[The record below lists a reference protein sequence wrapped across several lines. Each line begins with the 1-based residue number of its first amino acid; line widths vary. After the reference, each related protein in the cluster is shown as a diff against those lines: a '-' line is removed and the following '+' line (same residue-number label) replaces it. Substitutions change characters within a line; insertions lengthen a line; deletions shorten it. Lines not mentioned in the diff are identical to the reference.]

1 MSYGAGACYNRAV
14 SISIDRKGQIAR
26 LTLARADRGNAID
39 AEFIARLWDACEAL
53 AEDGEVRAVVLTA
66 DGEVFSR
73 GWDWEALAEDD
84 ADPLE
89 VAGVAGMLD
98 DPFGC
103 LAELPKPVVCAING
117 DAVGGGLAL
126 ALACDV
132 RVAAEV
138 AMFSLPETGMGL
150 VPMGGAT
157 QRLARLVGRGKATEM
172 VLTGDGIDAAQAL
185 RIGLVGAVVAE
196 TDVVAEAERIASRI
210 AERGP
215 LAVQYAKEAVS
226 RGIDMPLEQAL
237 RYETDLT
244 VILQTTEDRAEGV
257 KAFLEKR
264 EPRFRGK

>member
-1 MSYGAGACYNRAV
+1 M
-14 SISIDRKGQIAR
+14 SISIDRKEHTAY
-26 LTLARADRGNAID
+26 LTLARAERGNPID

-53 AEDGEVRAVVLTA
+53 AEAPEVRAVVLSA
-66 DGEVFSR
+66 EGDVFSR
-73 GWDWEALAEDD
+73 GWDWESLSVEG

-89 VAGVAGMLD
+89 AAGVAGLLD

-117 DAVGGGLAL
+117 DASGGGLAL

-132 RVAAEV
+132 RIAAEG
-138 AMFSLPETGMGL
+138 ATFSLPETAMGL
-150 VPMGGAT
+150 VPMAGAT
-157 QRLARLVGRGKATEM
+157 QRLARLVGRGKATQM
-172 VLTGDGIDAAQAL
+172 VLTGDPLDAGAAL
-185 RIGLVGAVVAE
+185 RTGLVGAVVPRGEVLSA
-196 TDVVAEAERIASRI
+196 AERIAARI

-215 LAVQYAKEAVS
+215 LAVQYAKEAVN

-264 EPRFRGK
+264 QPKFEGK

>member
-1 MSYGAGACYNRAV
+1 M
-14 SISIDRKGQIAR
+14 SISIDRKGEVAY

-39 AEFIARLWDACEAL
+39 AEFIVRLWDACSAV
-53 AEDGEVRAVVLTA
+53 AEDADARAVVLAA
-66 DGEVFSR
+66 DGDAFSR
-73 GWDWEALAEDD
+73 GWDWESLSAEG

-89 VAGVAGMLD
+89 AAGVAGMLD

-103 LAELPKPVVCAING
+103 LAELPKPVVCAVEGEAI
-117 DAVGGGLAL
+117 GGGVAL

-132 RVAAEV
+132 RVAAEG
-138 AMFSLPETGMGL
+138 ATFSLPETGMGL

-157 QRLARLVGRGKATEM
+157 QRLVRLVGRGKATEM
-172 VLTGDGIDAAQAL
+172 VLAGEPVDAAESL
-185 RIGLVGAVVAE
+185 RIGLVGSVAARGKARE
-196 TDVVAEAERIASRI
+196 EAERIARRI

-215 LAVQYAKEAVS
+215 LAVQYAKEALS

-264 EPRFRGK
+264 APRFRGR

>member
-1 MSYGAGACYNRAV
+1 M
-14 SISIDRKGQIAR
+14 SISIDRKGAIAY
-26 LTLARADRGNAID
+26 LTLARADGGNAID

-53 AEDGEVRAVVLTA
+53 AEEPDERAVVLKA
-66 DGEVFSR
+66 EGDVFSR
-73 GWDWEALAEDD
+73 GWDWASLSDD
-84 ADPLE
+84 DSDPLE
-89 VAGVAGMLD
+89 AAGVAGMLD

-103 LAELPKPVVCAING
+103 LAELPKPVVCGING

-132 RVAAEV
+132 RVAAEG
-138 AMFSLPETGMGL
+138 AMFSLPETSMGL

-157 QRLARLVGRGKATEM
+157 QRLVRLVGRGKATEM
-172 VLTGDGIDAAQAL
+172 VLTGDAIDAAEAL
-185 RIGLVGAVVAE
+185 RCGLVGSVVAASE
-196 TDVVAEAERIASRI
+196 VVAEAEQIAERI

-215 LAVQYAKEAVS
+215 LAVQYAKEAVN

-264 EPRFRGK
+264 APRFKGR

>member
-1 MSYGAGACYNRAV
+1 M
-14 SISIDRKGQIAR
+14 SISLDRKGPVAR

-39 AEFIARLWDACEAL
+39 AEFIARLWDGCEVL
-53 AEDGEVRAVVLTA
+53 AEDPDIRAVVLTA
-66 DGEVFSR
+66 DGDIFSR
-73 GWDWEALAEDD
+73 GWDWESLAQEG
-84 ADPLE
+84 DPLE
-89 VAGVAGMLD
+89 AAGVAGMLD

-117 DAVGGGLAL
+117 DAIGGGLAL

-132 RVAAEV
+132 RVAAEG
-138 AMFSLPETGMGL
+138 AQFSLPETGMGL

-157 QRLARLVGRGKATEM
+157 QRLARLIGRGKSTEM
-172 VLTGDGIDAAQAL
+172 VLTGDAIDAAEAL
-185 RIGLVGAVVAE
+185 RIGLVGAVVPRAE
-196 TDVVAEAERIASRI
+196 VLAEAGRIAARI

-226 RGIDMPLEQAL
+226 RGLDMPLEQAL

-244 VILQTTEDRAEGV
+244 IILQTTRDRAEGV

-264 EPRFRGK
+264 QPKFEGR

>member
-1 MSYGAGACYNRAV
+1 M
-14 SISIDRKGQIAR
+14 SISIDRKGAIAY
-26 LTLARADRGNAID
+26 LTLVRAERGNAID
-39 AEFIARLWDACEAL
+39 AEFIARLWDGCEVL
-53 AEDGEVRAVVLTA
+53 AEDPELRCVVLTA
-66 DGEVFSR
+66 EGEVFSR
-73 GWDWEALAEDD
+73 GWDWESLSEDGT
-84 ADPLE
+84 DPLE
-89 VAGVAGMLD
+89 EAGVAGMLD

-132 RVAAEV
+132 RVAAEG
-138 AMFSLPETGMGL
+138 ARFSLPEASMGL

-172 VLTGDGIDAAQAL
+172 VLSGEAIDAAEAL
-185 RIGLVGAVVAE
+185 RCGLVGSVAARA
-196 TDVVAEAERIASRI
+196 DVVAEADRIAGRI

-264 EPRFRGK
+264 APRFKGR